1 MSIIKDNRAFLPVL
15 GFIIGSLFV
24 IVIMVAYASYILQP
38 ITDPIINATNGTDH
52 QAISQAAVSR
62 GYASID
68 LTGVAFPIFLVIGF
82 LAYMI
87 LRDRQVQE

>member
-1 MSIIKDNRAFLPVL
+1 MLKDNKAFLSVL

-24 IVIMVAYASYILQP
+24 LVIMVAYASYILSPIVQP
-38 ITDPIINATNGTDH
+38 LINATNGTDH

-68 LTGVAFPIFLVIGF
+68 LAGIAFPVFLVIGF

-87 LRDRQVQE
+87 LRDRQVQ